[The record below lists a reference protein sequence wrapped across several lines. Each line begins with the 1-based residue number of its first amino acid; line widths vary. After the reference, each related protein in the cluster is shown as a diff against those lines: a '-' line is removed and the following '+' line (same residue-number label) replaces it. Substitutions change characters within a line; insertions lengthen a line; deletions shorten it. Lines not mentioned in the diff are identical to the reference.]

1 MHRCPSAKFF
11 VSCSKRSH
19 TGYRLT
25 CEAVCPHAGLEVE
38 SLEGLNEQQLLP
50 NGLLQGK
57 SYSCVILQ
65 RSLGV
70 LGRYLTSDLW
80 IYVGKERG

>member
-1 MHRCPSAKFF
+1 MHKCPPAI
-11 VSCSKRSH
+11 
-19 TGYRLT
+19 T

-38 SLEGLNEQQLLP
+38 GLEGLSEQQLLP

-70 LGRYLTSDLW
+70 LGRDLTPDLW
-80 IYVGKERG
+80 SM